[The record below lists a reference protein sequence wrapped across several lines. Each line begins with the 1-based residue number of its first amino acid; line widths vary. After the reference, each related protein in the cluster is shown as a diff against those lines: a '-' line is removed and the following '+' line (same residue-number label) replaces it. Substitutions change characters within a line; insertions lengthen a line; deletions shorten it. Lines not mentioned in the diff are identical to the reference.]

1 MTNFVFTLLAVQL
14 IDKVGRRML
23 MKIGSIG
30 IIISLLLVV
39 FSFNNPASSGMYIS
53 LYFMLFIACFAFSQ
67 GAVIWVFIA
76 EIFPNQVRAKG
87 QTFGSSTHWIL
98 AALVTFSFP
107 ILTEALG
114 GMMTFL
120 FFTIMMVLQLV
131 FVIWW
136 MPETKGIS
144 LEAIEAQLAN
154 EPLT

>member
-87 QTFGSSTHWIL
+87 QTFGSSIHWIL

-107 ILTEALG
+107 ILAEALG

-120 FFTIMMVLQLV
+120 FFAIMMVLQLV